1 MWNFNPEI
9 ARNPRKSYSW
19 IQIGVF
25 SVSQRPNLGNRAHNL
40 ETESP
45 ILETGSPIVKQVPQF
60 GKPDPPFMK
69 AGPAPFLDPFRKPGP
84 PIRETIFETWSPFW
98 KT

>member
-1 MWNFNPEI
+1 MEFQPGNSQ
-9 ARNPRKSYSW
+9 KSKKVLLLDPDRR
-19 IQIGVF
+19 IF
-25 SVSQRPNLGNRAHNL
+25 SQSTPNMGNQAPNL

-69 AGPAPFLDPFRKPGP
+69 PGPAPLLDPFRKPGP